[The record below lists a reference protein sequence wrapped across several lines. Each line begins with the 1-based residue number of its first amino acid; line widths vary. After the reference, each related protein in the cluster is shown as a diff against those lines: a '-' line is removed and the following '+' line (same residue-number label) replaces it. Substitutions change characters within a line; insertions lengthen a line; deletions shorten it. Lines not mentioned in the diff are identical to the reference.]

1 MKIRL
6 RNKYKSD
13 AVIIRAI
20 KIGGLPEND
29 ALKQL
34 YKRNLPPVTSF
45 VLKNS
50 GSENDAKEMLQE
62 AIIALYEKIKANDFQ
77 AKAKLS
83 TFLFAVAKNQW
94 YNQLKRKEVPTDHLT
109 HSKSL
114 NQSETDSTN
123 EKRAQ
128 NEWIFG
134 LMNHLKKDCKDIL
147 IYSIYQKYSMA
158 EIAEMMNFKNEQIA
172 RNKKSKCLGYFKKLV
187 LDHSQANQH
196 MINP

>member
-109 HSKSL
+109 HSKTL
-114 NQSETDSTN
+114 NNEETDGVN
-123 EKRAQ
+123 ESKTQ

-187 LDHSQANQH
+187 LDYSQANQH

>member
-62 AIIALYEKIKANDFQ
+62 AIIALYEKIKANDFK

-196 MINP
+196 II

>member
-109 HSKSL
+109 HSKTL
-114 NQSETDSTN
+114 NHEETDGAN
-123 EKRAQ
+123 ENKAQ

-187 LDHSQANQH
+187 LDHSQANQQ
-196 MINP
+196 II